1 MTEFTTQCDRKNEI
15 IHDLR
20 KKAETDQDRKL
31 LIEAATAIQFWYN
44 QYWEM
49 RQDYIEKDS

>member
-49 RQDYIEKDS
+49 RKDYIEKE